1 MKRRS
6 RDDDDEAQGDEA
18 PPAAIG
24 RDRPPLLEPGTWFLR
39 RFRVERL
46 LGQGGMGAVYA
57 VSDRGR
63 TWALKIVRSEFLDDP
78 GQRRRLL
85 REGEVLARMRHPNVV
100 QVHEVGLAD
109 DLTAWYRM
117 ELLDGV
123 TLREE
128 LRRRRA
134 LSLPLACATL
144 RAAALG
150 AGHLHSFGGVHRDI
164 KPENLFI
171 LREPRDVKLLD
182 FGLARLAGT
191 PDTLDA
197 QTHGSPLFMAPEQIR
212 DDVPT
217 PATDVY
223 ALGLI
228 AYEAIAGF
236 HPFGD
241 ARAAGR
247 LDALFARHL
256 NEVPPP
262 LSRIGVPEPIS
273 DVIARAVAKVP
284 RERHRDGLAF
294 ADALWDA
301 FLLTR
306 DAIGSRDTNPGEP
319 EMSEVL
325 RWGSEK
331 VVTTTG
337 PAAPERSRG
346 RGRGGGVLAAA
357 PAGRPDGAG
366 TRAAP
371 RDADAGRP
379 RAGGDGEPGQAG
391 AGWAM
396 TERLPDRLRDP
407 SCVAALEQRAPDP
420 PPAPSAT
427 AWVPVEHTVPL
438 PRPAAGAG
446 TFGASA
452 APPAGGS
459 RAGTGR
465 AAGPAGRAGACPAA
479 SVRGAAGAR
488 PRVRVTARTAAIGL
502 SLGAVVSLLLL
513 DVILRLQAAP
523 PAVSTGVAPATST
536 QARTVE
542 APASAPAPERPPA
555 SAAEAAAREPSAG
568 MGAVE
573 GPSAAHPPAVPSS
586 SASAGTEEPTAAVPA
601 GAPGG
606 EGGMATVPAPAAATP
621 ASAAATPASASST
634 AAPAVAPTAARPKP
648 RRRVIRDPHF
658 YDEFLE

>member
-1 MKRRS
+1 MRRRS
-6 RDDDDEAQGDEA
+6 QDEDDEVSGSHRGEA
-18 PPAAIG
+18 PPATAG
-24 RDRPPLLEPGTWFLR
+24 RSRPPLLEPGTWFLR

-57 VSDRGR
+57 VMDKGQI
-63 TWALKIVRSEFLDDP
+63 WALKIVRSEFLDDP

-182 FGLARLAGT
+182 FGLARLSGT

-273 DVIARAVAKVP
+273 DVIARAIAKVP

-294 ADALWDA
+294 AEALWDA
-301 FLLTR
+301 FLGTR
-306 DAIGSRDTNPGEP
+306 EERGARDTNPGEP
-319 EMSEVL
+319 EISAVL
-325 RWGSEK
+325 RWGNEE
-331 VVTTTG
+331 VATTTG
-337 PAAPERSRG
+337 PAAPEGSRG
-346 RGRGGGVLAAA
+346 HL
-357 PAGRPDGAG
+357 
-366 TRAAP
+366 
-371 RDADAGRP
+371 
-379 RAGGDGEPGQAG
+379 
-391 AGWAM
+391 
-396 TERLPDRLRDP
+396 
-407 SCVAALEQRAPDP
+407 
-420 PPAPSAT
+420 
-427 AWVPVEHTVPL
+427 
-438 PRPAAGAG
+438 
-446 TFGASA
+446 
-452 APPAGGS
+452 
-459 RAGTGR
+459 
-465 AAGPAGRAGACPAA
+465 
-479 SVRGAAGAR
+479 
-488 PRVRVTARTAAIGL
+488 
-502 SLGAVVSLLLL
+502 
-513 DVILRLQAAP
+513 
-523 PAVSTGVAPATST
+523 
-536 QARTVE
+536 
-542 APASAPAPERPPA
+542 
-555 SAAEAAAREPSAG
+555 
-568 MGAVE
+568 
-573 GPSAAHPPAVPSS
+573 
-586 SASAGTEEPTAAVPA
+586 
-601 GAPGG
+601 
-606 EGGMATVPAPAAATP
+606 EGGAI
-621 ASAAATPASASST
+621 S
-634 AAPAVAPTAARPKP
+634 
-648 RRRVIRDPHF
+648 
-658 YDEFLE
+658 